1 MKWMESDPQH
11 RRILHNWQIFALVIA
26 VLGELFLAGDWYGFA
41 AVIPFVSKD
50 LHLNAGEAGFA
61 QGAFAITYSLGM
73 FVWSPVGRRLAA
85 RWLFAVGLIGTGL
98 FMALQAGV
106 HDYSTLILYRLLIG
120 FFDAAVWVATM
131 KLIVGWFPMHRHG
144 ATMGILLAAFSLAI
158 TLDFA
163 VGIPVSG
170 AFGWRYFFLGLG
182 CLTILVGLI
191 GLAAIKGGLRDVG
204 FADFSWNDG
213 RATHDRHAPLSLVFR
228 SKWLYVGGLA
238 IFGDTFALAATA
250 TWVVPAFI
258 TIQGMPPASGA
269 TIGTLMGLSQ
279 IVFLLIGGWLS
290 DRMRRT
296 LMLQIGAFLAILS
309 AVTFVAAVSW
319 AMPWGML
326 LAIAAFSGVAVFSGG
341 AIFSLISEKYGE
353 ELGATAIGFAEL
365 GGILSTLIAPWLL
378 GVVIDATHS
387 FTTAFVVFT
396 LVEVAILVFLLIAAR
411 DSLAERQAA
420 HSGATR

>member
-1 MKWMESDPQH
+1 MEWVESNPQH
-11 RRILHNWQIFALVIA
+11 RQTLRNWQTFALIMA

-50 LHLNAGEAGFA
+50 LHLDAGQAGFA

-73 FVWSPVGRRLAA
+73 FIWSPIGRRVAA
-85 RWLFAVGLIGTGL
+85 RWLFAIGLIGTGI
-98 FMALQAGV
+98 FMALQASV
-106 HDYSTLILYRLLIG
+106 HDYGVLILYRLLIG

-163 VGIPVSG
+163 VGIPVSAG
-170 AFGWRYFFLGLG
+170 YGWRYFFLGLG
-182 CLTILVGLI
+182 CLTILIGLI
-191 GLAAIKGGLRDVG
+191 GLVGVRGGLRDVG
-204 FADFSWNDG
+204 FPGFAWNDG
-213 RATHDRHAPLSLVFR
+213 RADHGRQAPLSLVFR
-228 SKWLYVGGLA
+228 SKWLYVGAFA

-258 TIQGMPPASGA
+258 HVQGMAPASGA

-296 LMLQIGAFLAILS
+296 HMLQIGALLAILS
-309 AVTFVAAVSW
+309 ALTFAAAVTW
-319 AMPWGML
+319 AMPWGLL
-326 LAIAAFSGVAVFSGG
+326 LAIAAVSGVAVFSGG

-353 ELGATAIGFAEL
+353 DLGATAIGFAEL

-387 FTTAFVVFT
+387 FTTAFVVFV
-396 LVEVAILVFLLIAAR
+396 LVEVAILIFLLIAAR
-411 DSLAERQAA
+411 EGLRERALA
-420 HSGATR
+420 